1 MATSGTFKTSAYEGA
16 CLQFDWTLKSQ
27 SVANNQSVISWT
39 LKGAGIKSGYW
50 YMAGPFKCTVNG
62 TVVYQSNTRIK
73 LFTGTV
79 VASGELAIGHDTN
92 GSKSFS
98 AYTECA
104 IYTSAVNC
112 KGSGSWSLP
121 DIGRASQPSLNT
133 WPNNSPNF
141 NIGDTIVV
149 HMNRKSTVFTHTVV
163 LKLGS
168 YSYTIGKGVTDNIS
182 LDTDKIASSLYAQ
195 MPNSNSM
202 TGEIVVT
209 TYSGSTAIGTSSCA
223 IIAHV
228 VNSNPTFDVS
238 YEDSNSKTVAIT
250 ENNQYII
257 RNNSTLKISV
267 SNAKALNSATLKT
280 LTAVVNG
287 NAYTGSLNGSTGV
300 INVGVVNVSYDTEV
314 AVKIV
319 DSRGNVSQ
327 KNITVLVYDWT
338 LPSAIIKLNR
348 KSNYYSESILNVN
361 ANYASIGGKN
371 SVTIKYRTKKVA
383 SSTFSTY
390 TTIQDNT
397 DANFT
402 ADNEFEWNVQVNA
415 ADKLG
420 NTTYNLILPKG
431 IPIAYID
438 TQKNSFGVNCFPK
451 NDKSLE
457 INGKTVFDMV
467 YPVGSIYMSVNA
479 TSPATIFGGTW
490 EQIKDKF
497 LLSAGDMYKAGAT
510 GGEATHT
517 LTKSEIPNYT
527 IGSIPEAVPDNH
539 DNWRNGGITGDN
551 LGNASSSKKG
561 VANNN
566 EVLTINSGPQ
576 WSYKISTDG
585 GGQPHNNMPPYIAVY
600 IWQRTA

>member
-1 MATSGTFKTSAYEGA
+1 MATSGTLKTSAYEGA
-16 CLQFDWTLKSQ
+16 FLQFDWTLKSQ
-27 SVANNQSVISWT
+27 STANNQSVISWT
-39 LKGAGIKSGYW
+39 LKGAGIRSGYW

-62 TVVYQSNTRIK
+62 TVVYQSNARIK
-73 LFTGTV
+73 LYTGTV

-92 GSKSFS
+92 GSKTFS
-98 AYTECA
+98 AYAECA

-133 WPNNSPNF
+133 WPTNSPNF

-163 LKLGS
+163 MKLGS
-168 YSYTIGKGVTDNIS
+168 YSYTIGTGVTDNIS
-182 LDTDKIASSLYAQ
+182 LDTDRIASSLYAQ

-202 TGEIVVT
+202 TGEIAVT
-209 TYSGSTAIGTSSCA
+209 TYSGDTVIGTSSCA

-228 VNSNPTFDVS
+228 VNSNPTFAVS
-238 YEDSNSKTVAIT
+238 YEDSNSETVAIT

-267 SNAKALNSATLKT
+267 SNALALNSATLKT

-287 NAYTGSLNGSTGV
+287 NAYTGTLSGTTGT
-300 INVGVVNVSYDTEV
+300 INVGVVNISHDTEV
-314 AVKIV
+314 TVKIV
-319 DSRGNVSQ
+319 DSRGNEGIRE
-327 KNITVLVYDWT
+327 ITVLVYDWT

-371 SVTIKYRTKKVA
+371 EVTIKYRTKKVSD
-383 SSTFSTY
+383 SSYGSYATVQNNADT
-390 TTIQDNT
+390 
-397 DANFT
+397 NFT
-402 ADNEFEWNVQVNA
+402 ADNEYEWNVQVNV

-431 IPIAYID
+431 IPIAYVDIK
-438 TQKNSFGVNCFPK
+438 KNSFGVNCFPK
-451 NDKSLE
+451 NEKSLE

-467 YPVGSIYMSVNA
+467 YPVGSVYVSVNS
-479 TSPATIFGGTW
+479 TSPATLFGGTW
-490 EQIKDKF
+490 VQIKDKF
-497 LLSAGDMYKAGAT
+497 LLSAGDTYKAGAT
-510 GGEATHT
+510 GGEATHV
-517 LTKSEIPNYT
+517 LTVDEMPRHNH
-527 IGSIPEAVPDNH
+527 SI
-539 DNWRNGGITGDN
+539 DN
-551 LGNASSSKKG
+551 LNTSGSTTPYMTVQAQEKKG
-561 VANNN
+561 YGGNVQ
-566 EVLTINSGPQ
+566 TFF
-576 WSYKISTDG
+576 TG
-585 GGQPHNNMPPYIAVY
+585 GGQAHNNMPPYIVVY

>member
-16 CLQFDWTLKSQ
+16 CLQFDWALKSQ
-27 SVANNQSVISWT
+27 STASNQSVISWT

-62 TVVYQSNTRIK
+62 TVVYQSNNRIK
-73 LFTGTV
+73 LYTGTL
-79 VASGELAIGHDTN
+79 VASGELAIGHDNN
-92 GSKSFS
+92 GSKSFG
-98 AYTECA
+98 AYAECA

-168 YSYTIGKGVTDNIS
+168 YSYTIGTGVTDNIS
-182 LDTDKIASSLYAQ
+182 IDTDRIASNLYAQ

-202 TGEIVVT
+202 TGEIAVT
-209 TYSGSTAIGTSSCA
+209 TYSGSTVIGTSSCA

-228 VNSNPTFDVS
+228 VNSNPTFNVE

-267 SNAKALNSATLKT
+267 RNAQALNSATLKAI
-280 LTAVVNG
+280 TAVVNG
-287 NAYTGSLNGSTGV
+287 NAYTGTLSGTT
-300 INVGVVNVSYDTEV
+300 GVVNVGMVNISSDAKVT
-314 AVKIV
+314 VKLT
-319 DSRGNVSQ
+319 DSRGNDGIME
-327 KNITVLVYDWT
+327 ITVLVYDWT

-371 SVTIKYRTKKVA
+371 EVTIKYRTKKVA
-383 SSTFSTY
+383 NSTFSIY

-397 DANFT
+397 DTNFT
-402 ADNEFEWNVQVNA
+402 ADNEFEWNVQVNV

-431 IPIAYID
+431 IPIAYVDI
-438 TQKNSFGVNCFPK
+438 KKYSFGVNCFPK
-451 NDKSLE
+451 FDNSLE
-457 INGKTVFDMV
+457 VNGMCLSGKVLYNSASGTAGTVTLLDSAENYTYLEIFYRSSGDNACGSVKVFSPNGKLVHL
-467 YPVGSIYMSVNA
+467 G
-479 TSPATIFGGTW
+479 TI
-490 EQIKDKF
+490 
-497 LLSAGDMYKAGAT
+497 
-510 GGEATHT
+510 H
-517 LTKSEIPNYT
+517 
-527 IGSIPEAVPDNH
+527 
-539 DNWRNGGITGDN
+539 
-551 LGNASSSKKG
+551 
-561 VANNN
+561 
-566 EVLTINSGPQ
+566 
-576 WSYKISTDG
+576 
-585 GGQPHNNMPPYIAVY
+585 YIADFDYAKFALVNVSGSMITFSQNY
-600 IWQRTA
+600 QITLKNNGSTYSAENAIFITRVVGY

>member
-1 MATSGTFKTSAYEGA
+1 MATSGTFKTSAYESA
-16 CLQFDWTLKSQ
+16 YLQFDWTLKNQ
-27 SVANNQSVISWT
+27 STVNNQSVISWT

-50 YMAGPFKCTVNG
+50 YMAGPFKCVING
-62 TVVYQSNTRIK
+62 NTVYQSNTRIK
-73 LFTGTV
+73 LYTGTV

-98 AYTECA
+98 AYAECA

-121 DIGRASQPSLNT
+121 NIARASQPSLNT

-149 HMNRKSTVFTHTVV
+149 HMNRKSSVFTHTVV

-168 YSYTIGKGVTDNIS
+168 YSYTIGTGITDNVS
-182 LDTDKIASSLYAQ
+182 LDTDRIASNLYAQ

-202 TGEIVVT
+202 NGEIAVT

-267 SNAKALNSATLKT
+267 SNAQALNSATLKSI
-280 LTAVVNG
+280 TAVVNG
-287 NAYTGSLNGSTGV
+287 NTYTGTLNGSTGV
-300 INVGVVNVSYDTEV
+300 VNVGVINVSYDTEV
-314 AVKIV
+314 TVKLT
-319 DSRGNVSQ
+319 DSRGNVGQ

-371 SVTIKYRTKKVA
+371 EVTIKYRIKKVA
-383 SSTFSTY
+383 NSTYSTY
-390 TTIQDNT
+390 TTIQNSV

-402 ADNEFEWNVQVNA
+402 ADNEYEWNVQVNV

-431 IPIAYID
+431 IPITYTDI
-438 TQKNSFGVNCFPK
+438 KKYSFGVNCFPK
-451 NDKSLE
+451 YEKSLE
-457 INGKTVFDMV
+457 VNGVCISGQVLYNSASGTAGTVTLSDSAENYTYLEIFYRSSGDNACGSVKVFSPNGKLVHL
-467 YPVGSIYMSVNA
+467 G
-479 TSPATIFGGTW
+479 TI
-490 EQIKDKF
+490 
-497 LLSAGDMYKAGAT
+497 
-510 GGEATHT
+510 H
-517 LTKSEIPNYT
+517 
-527 IGSIPEAVPDNH
+527 
-539 DNWRNGGITGDN
+539 
-551 LGNASSSKKG
+551 
-561 VANNN
+561 
-566 EVLTINSGPQ
+566 
-576 WSYKISTDG
+576 
-585 GGQPHNNMPPYIAVY
+585 YIADYDYAKFALVSISGTSITFSQNYQITLKNNGSVY
-600 IWQRTA
+600 SAENAIFITRVVGY

>member
-16 CLQFDWTLKSQ
+16 CLKFDWTLKSQ
-27 SVANNQSVISWT
+27 STANNQSVISWT
-39 LKGAGIKSGYW
+39 LKGAGIRSGYW
-50 YMAGPFKCTVNG
+50 YMAGPFKCVING
-62 TVVYQSNTRIK
+62 TTVYQSSARIK
-73 LFTGTV
+73 LYTGTL
-79 VASGELAIGHDTN
+79 VASVELAIGHDNN
-92 GSKSFS
+92 GSKSFG
-98 AYTECA
+98 AYAECA

-168 YSYTIGKGVTDNIS
+168 YSYTIGTGVTDNIS
-182 LDTDKIASSLYAQ
+182 LDTDMIASNLYAQ

-202 TGEIVVT
+202 TGEIAVT

-228 VNSNPTFDVS
+228 VNSNPTFNVE

-267 SNAKALNSATLKT
+267 SNAQALNSATLKAI
-280 LTAVVNG
+280 TAVVNG
-287 NAYTGSLNGSTGV
+287 NAYAGTLSGSTGV
-300 INVGVVNVSYDTEV
+300 VNVGMVNISSDAKVT
-314 AVKIV
+314 VKLT
-319 DSRGNVSQ
+319 DSRGNEGI
-327 KNITVLVYDWT
+327 KEITVLVYDWT

-371 SVTIKYRTKKVA
+371 EVTIKYRTKKVA
-383 SSTFSTY
+383 NSTFSIY

-397 DANFT
+397 DTNFT
-402 ADNEFEWNVQVNA
+402 ADNEFEWNVQVNV
-415 ADKLG
+415 ADNLG

-431 IPIAYID
+431 IPIAYVDI
-438 TQKNSFGVNCFPK
+438 KKYSFGVNCFPK
-451 NDKSLE
+451 FDNSLE
-457 INGKTVFDMV
+457 VNGMCLSGKVLYNSASGTAGTVTLLDSAENYTYLEIFYRSSGDNACGSVKVFSPNGKLVHL
-467 YPVGSIYMSVNA
+467 G
-479 TSPATIFGGTW
+479 TI
-490 EQIKDKF
+490 
-497 LLSAGDMYKAGAT
+497 
-510 GGEATHT
+510 H
-517 LTKSEIPNYT
+517 
-527 IGSIPEAVPDNH
+527 
-539 DNWRNGGITGDN
+539 
-551 LGNASSSKKG
+551 
-561 VANNN
+561 
-566 EVLTINSGPQ
+566 
-576 WSYKISTDG
+576 
-585 GGQPHNNMPPYIAVY
+585 YIADFDYAKFALVSVSGSMITFSQNY
-600 IWQRTA
+600 QITLKNNGSTYSAENAIFITRVVGY